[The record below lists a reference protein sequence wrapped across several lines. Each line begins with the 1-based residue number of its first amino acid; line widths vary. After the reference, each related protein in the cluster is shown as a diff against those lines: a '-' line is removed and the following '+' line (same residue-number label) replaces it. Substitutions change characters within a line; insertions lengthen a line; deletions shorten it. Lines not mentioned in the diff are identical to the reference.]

1 MQRSIGYHQGEAV
14 HIHLAL
20 RCRATVT
27 CMCHCRRSE
36 FTALLI
42 IWSDKV
48 VTETRHVSLPCVS
61 SPHLHKGASSQS
73 QCRLEGSQ
81 WVATAPRRPSS
92 GTPHSRVYS
101 VTDGCT
107 DKPTCRSGQR
117 NSRHQKENKWV
128 QSEDPLTVML
138 LYSSSNMSRK
148 ISSPWDEF
156 KRRRR
161 RKSLTD
167 HTVILEPRQHLFI

>member
-1 MQRSIGYHQGEAV
+1 MQRTIRYPQGEAV

-27 CMCHCRRSE
+27 SMCRCRGSG
-36 FTALLI
+36 FTALLMI
-42 IWSDKV
+42 SSDKAA
-48 VTETRHVSLPCVS
+48 TEARLVFLPCVS
-61 SPHLHKGASSQS
+61 SPHPHKGASSQS

-107 DKPTCRSGQR
+107 HKTTCSSGQT
-117 NSRHQKENKWV
+117 NSRHPKENKWV
-128 QSEDPLTVML
+128 RMRTHWPSCSCIHPQTCPERSPRPGMNLKGEAESHWQALQWFWNRDNI
-138 LYSSSNMSRK
+138 YSYS
-148 ISSPWDEF
+148 
-156 KRRRR
+156 
-161 RKSLTD
+161 
-167 HTVILEPRQHLFI
+167 